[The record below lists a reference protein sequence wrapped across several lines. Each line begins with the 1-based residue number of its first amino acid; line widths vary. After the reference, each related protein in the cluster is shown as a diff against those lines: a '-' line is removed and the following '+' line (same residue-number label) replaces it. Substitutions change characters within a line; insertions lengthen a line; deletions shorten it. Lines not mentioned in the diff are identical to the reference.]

1 MLTRSSWTQ
10 IVSTRNR
17 TDEDVTELA
26 RKTSVYTTIVLC
38 YQHGLF
44 SQGSPFKPR
53 SPEETLFSENPG
65 EIRICFPE
73 TDEHLLEAL
82 AHDLYEENKRLKRHI
97 TKADIQNWF
106 TGMLAQIKEEIAART
121 VGAEDRD
128 GDFKM
133 DV

>member
-1 MLTRSSWTQ
+1 M
-10 IVSTRNR
+10 
-17 TDEDVTELA
+17 
-26 RKTSVYTTIVLC
+26 
-38 YQHGLF
+38 
-44 SQGSPFKPR
+44 
-53 SPEETLFSENPG
+53 
-65 EIRICFPE
+65 
-73 TDEHLLEAL
+73 LEAL